1 MTTVVEKDQG
11 REGAPKISDTV
22 SEQKQMWLSSSVLIS
37 LCLHF
42 YVDQPRQ
49 ISRSHLLDQWE
60 TKVSM

>member
-37 LCLHF
+37 LCLHL
-42 YVDQPRQ
+42 YVDQP
-49 ISRSHLLDQWE
+49 
-60 TKVSM
+60 